1 MNKSDVPQ
9 LLVEEGQQ
17 ESEMGDFSLS
27 YQLHELRES
36 RNVILERIV
45 GKLVRRSSAE
55 LPTGDLELELMHLK
69 DYAMRLV
76 SR

>member
-9 LLVEEGQQ
+9 LLREEGQ
-17 ESEMGDFSLS
+17 MGDFSLS

-45 GKLVRRSSAE
+45 GKLVRRSSTE
-55 LPTGDLELELMHLK
+55 VRTGDLELELIHLK

>member
-9 LLVEEGQQ
+9 LLVEEGQ
-17 ESEMGDFSLS
+17 MGDFSLS

-36 RNVILERIV
+36 RSVILERMV

-55 LPTGDLELELMHLK
+55 VPTSDLELELMHLK
-69 DYAMRLV
+69 DHAMRLV

>member
-1 MNKSDVPQ
+1 MNRSNVSE
-9 LLVEEGQQ
+9 LVGKDGQ
-17 ESEMGDFSLS
+17 MDDFSLS

-45 GKLVRRSSAE
+45 GIVSRRSSSE
-55 LPTGDLELELMHLK
+55 VSTKDLELELIHLK